1 MTGLAR
7 QVLNSATS
15 SMAKRCLYGAAKLD
29 VYDVSFLRA
38 MAAIAEE
45 RSPTPEQRARLE
57 AIARRVGAT
66 P

>member
-1 MTGLAR
+1 
-7 QVLNSATS
+7 
-15 SMAKRCLYGAAKLD
+15 MAKRCLYGAAKLD

-57 AIARRVGAT
+57 AIARRVEVER
-66 P
+66 